1 MSRVRD
7 IVDFHFNSIDISNKP
22 QVHFNAHTVTTT
34 DLSATG
40 NISGIHLAD
49 LADVSNV
56 TASNDGHYLYYD
68 HSLTSFRWQAVSGG
82 GGGSLTI
89 QDEGSDLTTDA
100 TTLNFVGT
108 GVTASGTGAIKT
120 ITITGGGGGADLYAV
135 ETTGSTTPTA
145 TGTLSI
151 AIGSLAE
158 ASGLRSIG
166 IGRDAT
172 ASATNSVAIGT
183 DSVAGISNSI
193 AIQGNISG
201 SGTAASIAM
210 LGATT
215 AQGAVQIGQNGY
227 VQGQYATAVGY
238 NADVYSNGTSGTA
251 LGWNTQVNGY
261 GATALTNSYA
271 TGSDSFAAAIAN
283 NSNAYGSIGDN
294 SVAIGKLAV
303 ASGTRSVVIGHAST
317 SSHDDSI
324 AIGDTVSTTATNQI
338 ALGSSADTVRISSAY
353 TLPTTDGT
361 TGQVLQTNGAGVLSF
376 ATASGGGSTGDISF
390 SGSTLSSSGSTIT
403 LDDNV
408 TVTGTLTSSQAGAP
422 ILTSSSSITLRA
434 DSSSR
439 VHVDQS
445 PLRLYNVST
454 TNRNAITAADGD
466 MIYNT
471 TTNKAQVFA
480 NGSWVDLH

>member
-34 DLSATG
+34 DLSANG
-40 NISGIHLAD
+40 NITGIHLPD

-68 HSLTSFRWQAVSGG
+68 HSQTSFRWQAVSGG
-82 GGGSLTI
+82 GGSSLTI

-108 GVTASGTGAIKT
+108 GVTASGTGTTKT
-120 ITITGGGGGADLYAV
+120 ITITGGAGGSMDDLVDDTTPQLGGNLASNGNDIIMGDNDNLYFGASNDFQIYHHPSAGTYMTETGTGNLNFRAGDFNFMGVAGYQIMFMDSTHVELKNVDSGTVTTRLETTTTGIAVTGDLNLDSGSIRHTFNVSTAGASAYVFTDTAQIYFPTNVNNPDLYLKRGDIYKFA
-135 ETTGSTTPTA
+135 
-145 TGTLSI
+145 LN
-151 AIGSLAE
+151 
-158 ASGLRSIG
+158 ASGHPFYIK
-166 IGRDAT
+166 T
-172 ASATNSVAIGT
+172 VA
-183 DSVAGISNSI
+183 
-193 AIQGNISG
+193 G
-201 SGTAASIAM
+201 SGTS
-210 LGATT
+210 
-215 AQGAVQIGQNGY
+215 N
-227 VQGQYATAVGY
+227 QY
-238 NADVYSNGTSGTA
+238 
-251 LGWNTQVNGY
+251 
-261 GATALTNSYA
+261 
-271 TGSDSFAAAIAN
+271 
-283 NSNAYGSIGDN
+283 
-294 SVAIGKLAV
+294 
-303 ASGTRSVVIGHAST
+303 
-317 SSHDDSI
+317 
-324 AIGDTVSTTATNQI
+324 
-338 ALGSSADTVRISSAY
+338 
-353 TLPTTDGT
+353 T
-361 TGQVLQTNGAGVLSF
+361 TGVTGNGNQTGELIFKVPMNAPDTLYYQCSAHSGMVGTINIIGAGGG
-376 ATASGGGSTGDISF
+376 GGGSTGDISF

-408 TVTGTLTSSQAGAP
+408 TVSGTLTSSQAGAP

-471 TTNKAQVFA
+471 STNKAQVFA

>member
-49 LADVSNV
+49 LTDVSNV

-68 HSLTSFRWQAVSGG
+68 HSLTSFRWQAVSG

-108 GVTASGTGAIKT
+108 GVTASGTGATKT
-120 ITITGGGGGADLYAV
+120 ITITGGGGGGSMNDLVDDTTPQLGGNLASNGNDIVMGDNDNLYFGASNDFQIYHHPSAGTYMTETGTGNLNFRAGDFNFMGV
-135 ETTGSTTPTA
+135 AGYQIMFMDSTHVELKNVDSGTVTTRLETTTTGIAVTGDMNLDSGSVRQNFNVGASGASAYVFNDTAQVYFPANANNPTLYLKRGDIYKFSLNA
-145 TGTLSI
+145 SGHPFYIKTVAGTGT
-151 AIGSLAE
+151 
-158 ASGLRSIG
+158 
-166 IGRDAT
+166 
-172 ASATNSVAIGT
+172 
-183 DSVAGISNSI
+183 
-193 AIQGNISG
+193 GN
-201 SGTAASIAM
+201 
-210 LGATT
+210 
-215 AQGAVQIGQNGY
+215 
-227 VQGQYATAVGY
+227 QY
-238 NADVYSNGTSGTA
+238 TSGVT
-251 LGWNTQVNGY
+251 GNG
-261 GATALTNSYA
+261 NQ
-271 TGSDSFAAAIAN
+271 TGELIFKVPM
-283 NSNAYGSIGDN
+283 NAPDTLYYQCSAH
-294 SVAIGKLAV
+294 SAMV
-303 ASGTRSVVIGHAST
+303 GTIN
-317 SSHDDSI
+317 I
-324 AIGDTVSTTATNQI
+324 I
-338 ALGSSADTVRISSAY
+338 
-353 TLPTTDGT
+353 
-361 TGQVLQTNGAGVLSF
+361 GAG
-376 ATASGGGSTGDISF
+376 GGASTGDISF

-408 TVTGTLTSSQAGAP
+408 TVSGTLTSSQAGAP

-454 TNRNAITAADGD
+454 TNRNGITAADGD

>member
-40 NISGIHLAD
+40 SISGIHLAD

-82 GGGSLTI
+82 GGSSLTI

-108 GVTASGTGAIKT
+108 GVTASGTGATKT

-172 ASATNSVAIGT
+172 ASATNSIAIGT

-215 AQGAVQIGQNGY
+215 AQGVVQIGQNGY

-238 NADVYSNGTSGTA
+238 NADVYSSGSNGTA
-251 LGWNTQVNGY
+251 LGYNAQVNGS

-271 TGSDSFAAAIAN
+271 TGADSFAAAIAN
-283 NSNAYGSIGDN
+283 NSNSYGSTGAN
-294 SVAIGKLAV
+294 SVAIGKEAL
-303 ASGTRSVVIGHAST
+303 ASGTRSVVIGHSST
-317 SSHDDSI
+317 SSHNDSI

-376 ATASGGGSTGDISF
+376 ATASGASTGDISF
-390 SGSTLSSSGSTIT
+390 TGSTLSSSGSTIT

-408 TVTGTLTSSQAGAP
+408 TVSGTLTSTQAGAP
-422 ILTSSSSITLRA
+422 ILTSTSSITLRA

-454 TNRNAITAADGD
+454 TNRNLITAADGD

-471 TTNKAQVFA
+471 STNKAQVFA